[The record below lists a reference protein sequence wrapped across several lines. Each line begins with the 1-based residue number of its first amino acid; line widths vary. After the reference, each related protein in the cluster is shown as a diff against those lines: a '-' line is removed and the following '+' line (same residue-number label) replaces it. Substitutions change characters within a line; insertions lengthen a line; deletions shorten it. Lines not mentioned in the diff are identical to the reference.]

1 MKNIVTLNDLML
13 YYLQSLLDAEL
24 RWSEALQEF
33 RTKASSEQ
41 LKQYLVK
48 SAELCRNHLRILAE
62 ILEDLKEQQS
72 FEKALI
78 IKGMIDEMSNILKYT
93 ADPEVRDA
101 AIIVFHQCI
110 THFKIAQYGSVNSF
124 ANLLGFKKVSESL
137 RHLLEEEKG
146 GDEALSI
153 LAETKI
159 NPEAQS
165 PLLK

>member
-1 MKNIVTLNDLML
+1 MRNIVTLNDLML

-33 RTKASSEQ
+33 KAKASSDE
-41 LKQYLVK
+41 LKEYLSR
-48 SAELCRNHLRILAE
+48 SADICRNHLRILAE
-62 ILEDLKEQQS
+62 ILEDLKEHHS
-72 FEKALI
+72 FEKAII

-110 THFKIAQYGSVNSF
+110 THFKIAQYGSVNAF
-124 ANLLGFKKVSESL
+124 ANLLGFEKTSENL
-137 RHLLEEEKG
+137 HHLLEEEKQ
-146 GDEALSI
+146 GDSMLSL

-159 NPEAQS
+159 NREAKS